1 MLLKVLKN
9 FGLQVTKKVS
19 LIFSLFFS
27 IQLRFLLLLYQFFVF
42 SLSKTTLSPPSP
54 RPSPLRKIRLQI
66 SHVTIMC
73 FLCLSGPNLSTKYVL
88 LFAFILNYFKK
99 QIEHILLHIES
110 VSKEYNIRW
119 DLVSPLCQWHLRQQR
134 Y

>member
-1 MLLKVLKN
+1 M
-9 FGLQVTKKVS
+9 QVTKNVS
-19 LIFSLFFS
+19 LIFSLFFFYS
-27 IQLRFLLLLYQFFVF
+27 IEISFTPLSILCIFFV
-42 SLSKTTLSPPSP
+42 KDYPLSPLP

-88 LFAFILNYFKK
+88 LFAVILNYFKK

-110 VSKEYNIRW
+110 VSKEYNIR
-119 DLVSPLCQWHLRQQR
+119 
-134 Y
+134 